1 MTANSHSCWYTHNL
15 SQWRFGYNTIQLSRN
30 VIANNTIDGNSLGVI
45 ITRSPYD
52 NSIQHNMI
60 KGSHSNGIYLYE
72 NSTNNTFKNNT
83 IRESIGYDINVQE
96 KSTSNNTFIKNNI
109 TKG

>member
-1 MTANSHSCWYTHNL
+1 
-15 SQWRFGYNTIQLSRN
+15 
-30 VIANNTIDGNSLGVI
+30 
-45 ITRSPYD
+45 
-52 NSIQHNMI
+52 MI
-60 KGSHSNGIYLYE
+60 KGSHSNGVYLYE

-83 IRESIGYDINVQE
+83 IRESIGNDINVQD